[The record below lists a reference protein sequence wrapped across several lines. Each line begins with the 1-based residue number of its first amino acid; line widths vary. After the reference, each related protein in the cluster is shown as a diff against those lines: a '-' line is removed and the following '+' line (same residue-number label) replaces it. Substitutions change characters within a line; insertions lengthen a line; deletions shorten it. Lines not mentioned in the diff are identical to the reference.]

1 MWQIK
6 NLQSWTLCSLF
17 LGPAS
22 TLAPAFWISWRLLR
36 EFLWHLKIANYSFP
50 GLAWT
55 VQQQSPKYQTG
66 SSGIWTQDHLHPKWK
81 GKSFL
86 RHFPGHSRGV
96 LAGRGGVRCWGC
108 SCCPP
113 AKPRWLLSN
122 LPTAKRSSFNYMFL
136 RLSQISFRLIF
147 RWSLLILN

>member
-1 MWQIK
+1 MTMHVTNK
-6 NLQSWTLCSLF
+6 KSWVLNVMLSLSRPCQYSRSSI
-17 LGPAS
+17 LDQ
-22 TLAPAFWISWRLLR
+22 
-36 EFLWHLKIANYSFP
+36 LKIANYSCP

-66 SSGIWTQDHLHPKWK
+66 SSGIWTQDRLHPKWK

-86 RHFPGHSRGV
+86 RHFPGHGRGV

-108 SCCPP
+108 SCCSP

-122 LPTAKRSSFNYMFL
+122 LSTAKRSSFNYTFL
-136 RLSQISFRLIF
+136 RLSQISFHLIF

>member
-1 MWQIK
+1 MTMHVTNK
-6 NLQSWTLCSLF
+6 KSWVLNVMLSLSRPCQYSRSSI
-17 LGPAS
+17 LDQ
-22 TLAPAFWISWRLLR
+22 LK
-36 EFLWHLKIANYSFP
+36 FLWHLKIANYSFP

-55 VQQQSPKYQTG
+55 VQQQSPKNQTG
-66 SSGIWTQDHLHPKWK
+66 SSGIWTQDRLHPKWK

-96 LAGRGGVRCWGC
+96 LAGGGGVRCWGC

>member
-1 MWQIK
+1 MTMHVTNK
-6 NLQSWTLCSLF
+6 KSWVLNVMLSLSRPCQYSRSSI
-17 LGPAS
+17 LDQ
-22 TLAPAFWISWRLLR
+22 LK
-36 EFLWHLKIANYSFP
+36 FLWHLKIANYSFP

-55 VQQQSPKYQTG
+55 VQQQSPKNQTG
-66 SSGIWTQDHLHPKWK
+66 SSGIWTQDRLHPKWK

-96 LAGRGGVRCWGC
+96 LAGGGGVRCWGC

-113 AKPRWLLSN
+113 VKPRWLLSN